1 MYSGILVS
9 LSISPQFIGA
19 LADAGCLVLGGVPD
33 NARVMGCTCG
43 SSPSQ
48 FLAFGPALGYM
59 PSNPLVSN
67 HLFCPLMQ
75 CAAFLWA
82 KTKESMN

>member
-1 MYSGILVS
+1 MFIVPNAIRVFLF
-9 LSISPQFIGA
+9 LCPLAPNCIGA

-48 FLAFGPALGYM
+48 FLAFGPALG
-59 PSNPLVSN
+59 V
-67 HLFCPLMQ
+67 H
-75 CAAFLWA
+75 A
-82 KTKESMN
+82 E